1 MRRALTLHPDS
12 RCIAGTAIGADIAR
26 PSPDCLELRYL
37 LTGKID
43 QLRMPPVTAS
53 SRTDGLWQHTCL
65 EAFVRVAA
73 ARNYLEFN
81 FAPSTAWA
89 AYRFDDY
96 RVGMNAAADVP
107 APSLEV
113 RSTDTSFE
121 LRATLAFD
129 HESGLPL
136 DTAWSIGLSAVI
148 EENSGRKSYW
158 ALAHPPGEADFHH
171 ADCFALTLSAAG
183 RQ

>member
-1 MRRALTLHPDS
+1 M
-12 RCIAGTAIGADIAR
+12 
-26 PSPDCLELRYL
+26 
-37 LTGKID
+37 TGNID
-43 QLRMPPVTAS
+43 KLRMPPVAES
-53 SRTDGLWQHTCL
+53 SRSDGLWQHTCL

-73 ARNYLEFN
+73 ARTYLEFN

-96 RVGMNAAADVP
+96 RAGMSVAEDVP
-107 APSLEV
+107 APRIEV

-121 LRATLAFD
+121 MRATLAFD
-129 HESGLPL
+129 HVSGLSL
-136 DTAWSIGLSAVI
+136 DAPWSIGLSAVI

-158 ALAHPPGEADFHH
+158 ALAHPLGKPDFHH
-171 ADCFALTLSAAG
+171 ADGFALRLSAAG